1 MKVQYNIPWNILW
14 EIQYLGT
21 IFHGTWNT
29 EHPMEQGPFH
39 ETYHETCNI
48 LWKKYGTFN
57 ETQNEELSLEHR
69 TWTLEYGAL
78 NMELGRWNLEH
89 GTWNM
94 ELGTWK
100 M

>member
-1 MKVQYNIPWNILW
+1 
-14 EIQYLGT
+14 
-21 IFHGTWNT
+21 
-29 EHPMEQGPFH
+29 MEQGPFH

-69 TWTLEYGAL
+69 TWTLEHGAL

>member
-1 MKVQYNIPWNILW
+1 
-14 EIQYLGT
+14 
-21 IFHGTWNT
+21 
-29 EHPMEQGPFH
+29 MEQGPFH

-69 TWTLEYGAL
+69 TWTLEHGAL

-94 ELGTWK
+94 ELGTWNLEHGTWNLENVTFHGTHHGNSK
-100 M
+100 EKFYGT